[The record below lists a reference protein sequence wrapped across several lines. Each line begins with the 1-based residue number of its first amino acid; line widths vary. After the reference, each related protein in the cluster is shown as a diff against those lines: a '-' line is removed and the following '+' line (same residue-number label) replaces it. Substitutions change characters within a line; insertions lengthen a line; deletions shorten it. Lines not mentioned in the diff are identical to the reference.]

1 MITLGL
7 NRDAELIRREV
18 FVEEQGFQHE
28 FDEIDARAL
37 HLVLY
42 EGTRPVATGR
52 LFRAE
57 ESEKVAYWIGR
68 IAVRR
73 EARGRALG
81 RAIVTALEME
91 AARLGGSEL
100 RLSAQ
105 LQAEGFY
112 EKQGYRRCGAEYL
125 DEHCPHVEM
134 RKRLK

>member
-1 MITLGL
+1 MTLGL
-7 NRDAELIRREV
+7 NGDAALIRREV
-18 FVEEQGFQHE
+18 FIEEQGFCDE
-28 FDEIDARAL
+28 FDEVDARAL

-42 EGTRPVATGR
+42 EGETPAATGR
-52 LFRAE
+52 LFRGE
-57 ESEKVAYWIGR
+57 ETDGIVYWIGR
-68 IAVRR
+68 VAVRKC
-73 EARGRALG
+73 ARGRSLG
-81 RAIVTALEME
+81 RAVLAALEAE
-91 AARLGGSEL
+91 AARLGGSEV